1 MIESRKSIW
10 TAERKMEETEVLRDG
25 RGQDYSNGYNSY
37 MCGKLYHSSQALII
51 SASPQ
56 FVFLDGMA
64 RYCPVCAVQQV
75 TRNMKMRV
83 HGPAC
88 SSLGC
93 W

>member
-1 MIESRKSIW
+1 MTKLALRQ
-10 TAERKMEETEVLRDG
+10 RTELSGVGCLG
-25 RGQDYSNGYNSY
+25 GGGILHHCN
-37 MCGKLYHSSQALII
+37 QALII

-56 FVFLDGMA
+56 VVFLDGKT

-83 HGPAC
+83 YGPAC